1 MERAWDQGPSGRV
14 FVLDA
19 IGQALEKLSGWNVDD
34 DSLAPGAA
42 PGFKDARRRM
52 LNGYVFVD
60 SLLAAGRDPFA
71 FGGSHL
77 LLELNHVVL
86 CGTTP
91 ARRAEF
97 ARHIAATERRFYEDH
112 ACGADSFYDW
122 V

>member
-14 FVLDA
+14 FDLDA

-77 LLELNHVVL
+77 LLELSHVVL